1 MDELLPTDG
10 RPSRVSTRCPPLA
23 PKKESGCKRLSM
35 NELSIVASPFLLWR
49 QRYTPKPASRAIKPA
64 PAIGSSGLSVSAS
77 RKDGPS
83 LAVVGGTGAAC
94 GAGAATGAVTV
105 SETPEAGTV
114 AGSAMAAEAGAAGT
128 AEAASAIAGAGAG
141 TEATLAG
148 SEALA
153 GVATVGA
160 AGSAATEAAGA
171 AGVAATGAAAG
182 GVPMGN
188 FTPVEVALPDAACR
202 RASSLR
208 FLFNSAT
215 RSDCS

>member
-1 MDELLPTDG
+1 MNAPVPPPPTTAAFTTDG
-10 RPSRVSTRCPPLA
+10 LA
-23 PKKESGCKRLSM
+23 
-35 NELSIVASPFLLWR
+35 
-49 QRYTPKPASRAIKPA
+49 
-64 PAIGSSGLSVSAS
+64 
-77 RKDGPS
+77 
-83 LAVVGGTGAAC
+83 
-94 GAGAATGAVTV
+94 
-105 SETPEAGTV
+105 
-114 AGSAMAAEAGAAGT
+114 
-128 AEAASAIAGAGAG
+128 
-141 TEATLAG
+141 
-148 SEALA
+148 EALA